1 MKPFA
6 IITSITLLFASVAC
20 SRRTTAD
27 TTTTAD
33 LRIIRLDSTRVRLG
47 HTVATLDSPTLTIT
61 RDSAGNPA
69 IHLRARR
76 ASIATVTRDSITAS
90 RDTTTL
96 RTTAHTTRRTTTA
109 TPTPH
114 ILQIIFILILI
125 VLLAYRLIRPRPN
138 F

>member
-1 MKPFA
+1 MTRIYA
-6 IITSITLLFASVAC
+6 IILSIATIGTCAC

-27 TTTTAD
+27 NTSACD
-33 LRIIRLDSTRVRLG
+33 LRIARLDSTRVIIG
-47 HTVATLDSPTLTIT
+47 GTVTSIEAPIVTIT
-61 RDSAGNPA
+61 RDSTG
-69 IHLRARR
+69 LRTVRISARR